1 MTLLSGRLNASIS
14 NDTFKKKMEGSGKK
28 KGVKD
33 YSSLSITKEVVDIYS
48 NNEIWNEKTISKR
61 EKELASE
68 VAELWGNFN

>member
-1 MTLLSGRLNASIS
+1 
-14 NDTFKKKMEGSGKK
+14 MEGSGKK